1 MVLCCSSLLM
11 MGYNGFGQNR
21 IAAENYEFSFLK
33 DSIKLNLGQFG
44 FNSFT
49 VYNPTTSKI
58 SLNLKMALPA
68 GWGLVNTVS
77 PQIELEAGQVM
88 SIPVRLS
95 PSANSVGNIT
105 YPISVLLKNN
115 ISQNE
120 ENYTFFVK
128 ISQVFKWNASLLSHV
143 LNITP
148 SDTLP
153 KFSVKISNKGN
164 RKELFLVDF
173 KSDLRLSHASSGLQ
187 LLLAPNQDTT
197 INVFVR
203 SKYNVSSVSA
213 VEVLVTT
220 RDGVKQ
226 LNQQIYFI
234 SDTYQ
239 VHKSKYASMTLDASY
254 TGFNGF
260 NTTQISNNVFVNG
273 RFELKKARSINF
285 FLRSGTDF
293 FGISSA
299 NNFKQLN
306 YTGSKFSL
314 SVGSQ
319 TDFLNYQINGNGV
332 NMQFISP
339 EKQVTEVFGVRNLG
353 GTADI
358 IGFRQEIK
366 MGETKELKS
375 YGLYV
380 DDKILSTSNYFSVH
394 SLSFKI
400 GTKQTLSITGGVS
413 GEKKI
418 NLGEMLAAGTY
429 GYRYQMQV
437 KRLSIRSYY
446 NYFSPNFPGFTRGLK
461 SSEHEGRIYFGD
473 TFFGLFS
480 SSNNKEAGIAPD
492 ELTNSKQFTEIV
504 NTNYGFRL
512 GFPIRRASVVLYS
525 SQVIQK
531 QGDQMIE
538 PMLGIRSGLSFT
550 YRKGHLSQTFTAAH
564 TRSSVENIMLGKVNN
579 SLVTFLQLK
588 YKELGVMANYDSG
601 PNFYFDYVNLE
612 SNGIRPFRQNVSVF
626 FDLKSK
632 NKNIIDRASL
642 GYLNS
647 SYNNFPS
654 LLMRHDVTFNL
665 PKYHSSLSVTAGV
678 DFFNINNIPSISFTY
693 KKMFNIPMA
702 IKPKYHDLKLFMF
715 KDGNNNGIFDRGEST
730 IENGHLVV
738 NGNHLI
744 TNKNG
749 QATLKNADKGD
760 YLVDFKNIKNV
771 KGWVVTESA
780 KDTIVLKNNMSVGIP
795 FKESKIISGKLVYQN
810 LYAVDVVPPT
820 LGGVL
825 VVAVNR
831 QGDIFKAITNTEGEF
846 FFNLNADIYNV
857 QIPNNMFEGNLF
869 IEKSVKSVD
878 LRNYNSSNLE
888 FKILQKKRQINIKK
902 AN

>member
-1 MVLCCSSLLM
+1 MS
-11 MGYNGFGQNR
+11 FGQNR
-21 IAAENYEFSFLK
+21 ISAENYEFSFLK

-49 VYNPTTSKI
+49 IYNPTTSKI

-77 PQIELEAGQVM
+77 PQLEVEAGQVL
-88 SIPVRLS
+88 SIPIRLS
-95 PSANSVGNIT
+95 PSANSVGNVT
-105 YPISVLLKNN
+105 YPIGILLRNN

-128 ISQVFKWNASLLSHV
+128 ISQVFKWNASLLSQV
-143 LNITP
+143 INITP

-173 KSDLRLSHASSGLQ
+173 KSDLRLSHASTGLQ

-203 SKYNVSSVSA
+203 SKYTVSSLNA

-273 RFELKKARSINF
+273 RFELKKARSFNF
-285 FLRSGTDF
+285 YLRSGTDF
-293 FGISSA
+293 FGESSA

-306 YTGSKFSL
+306 YTSSKFSL

-319 TDFLNYQINGNGV
+319 TDFLNYQINGNGL

-353 GTADI
+353 STADI
-358 IGFRQEIK
+358 IGFRQQIR

-394 SLSFKI
+394 TMSFKI
-400 GTKQTLSITGGVS
+400 GSNQSLSITGGIS

-437 KRLSIRSYY
+437 KKLSVRSYY

-461 SSEHEGRIYFGD
+461 SSEHEGRVYFRD
-473 TFFGLFS
+473 TFLGLFS
-480 SSNNKEAGIAPD
+480 SSNNKEVGMVPD
-492 ELTNSKQFTEIV
+492 ELTNVGQFTQII
-504 NTNYGFRL
+504 NTNHGIRL
-512 GFPIRRASVVLYS
+512 GFPIRRANVIVYS

-531 QGDQMIE
+531 QGDQMSE

-564 TRSSVENIMLGKVNN
+564 TRSSVVNIMSGKINN
-579 SLVTFLQLK
+579 SMVTFLQLK
-588 YKELGVMANYDSG
+588 YKELGLMANYDFG

-612 SNGIRPFRQNVSVF
+612 SNGIKPFRQNVSAF
-626 FDLKSK
+626 FDIKSK
-632 NKNIIDRASL
+632 DKNIIDRASL

-647 SYNNFPS
+647 SYNNFAS

-665 PKYHSSLSVTAGV
+665 AKHHSSLSISAGI
-678 DFFNINNIPSISFTY
+678 DFLNISQIPSISVTF
-693 KKMFNIPMA
+693 KKLFNIPMA
-702 IKPKYHDLKLFMF
+702 LKPKYHDLKLFMF

-760 YLVDFKNIKNV
+760 YLIDFKNIKNV

-780 KDTIVLKNNMSVGIP
+780 KDTIVLKNNTSVGIP
-795 FKESKIISGKLVYQN
+795 FKESKMISGKLVYQN
-810 LYAVDVVPPT
+810 LYAVDVLPPT

-831 QGDIFKAITNTEGEF
+831 QGDIFKAITNSEGEF
-846 FFNLNADIYNV
+846 FFNLNADIYNI

-878 LRNYNSSNLE
+878 LRNHNSSNLE